1 MSVAIGASVALAAR
15 GTLAYEPLL
24 RSPSL
29 WALVALLGA
38 TVLPVGGYV
47 LHGFADW
54 SLLYVV
60 EGAAL
65 GEPAVLAVLFPVA
78 GVASFVVTRRLLL
91 RQRAAAAMAVAGAS
105 LVVAVALVWLAR
117 DPLSSVG
124 SAGAYHGGGKLRPL
138 GHTTLAWLLAGGGA
152 AVVASWIVT
161 LWRLALVS
169 QAANRQAEAKTK
181 KSARRPSAETQ
192 PAKRGRSR

>member
-1 MSVAIGASVALAAR
+1 MKRVRAK
-15 GTLAYEPLL
+15 
-24 RSPSL
+24 
-29 WALVALLGA
+29 
-38 TVLPVGGYV
+38 
-47 LHGFADW
+47 
-54 SLLYVV
+54 
-60 EGAAL
+60 
-65 GEPAVLAVLFPVA
+65 A
-78 GVASFVVTRRLLL
+78 GRWV
-91 RQRAAAAMAVAGAS
+91 AAAMALAGAS
-105 LVVAVALVWLAR
+105 VVLAVALAWLTR
-117 DPLSSVG
+117 DSMSSVG

-152 AVVASWIVT
+152 AILAGWVVT